1 MLVRHRNTGHHT
13 SDSKDEIP
21 TTTTPYSDLLNCR
34 RLAAPLR
41 VGFGEPLVPSGS
53 GKIVRGIL
61 EDVGAENIVAPF
73 VVIRPSTPLSLAKP
87 TEPEINPVRV
97 FSYLGHG

>member
-1 MLVRHRNTGHHT
+1 VLVRHRNTGHHT
-13 SDSKDEIP
+13 SDSKEKIP
-21 TTTTPYSDLLNCR
+21 TTTPYSGLPNCR

-41 VGFGEPLVPSGS
+41 FLGVPSGS
-53 GKIVRGIL
+53 GRGTIVRGIL

-87 TEPEINPVRV
+87 TEPEINPVGV
-97 FSYLGHG
+97 FSNLGHG